1 MWLTPWKSSLTEQEL
16 DPREL
21 CAAPDEGLFWAV
33 GWGGEEGADDEE
45 WQDECSYNNKVP
57 DSFKAQSV
65 SSHLYPL
72 RLDAHLSSKMVSI
85 PRCAWPSQKAGWT
98 KGYPMLGS
106 SWSDSG

>member
-45 WQDECSYNNKVP
+45 
-57 DSFKAQSV
+57 
-65 SSHLYPL
+65 
-72 RLDAHLSSKMVSI
+72 
-85 PRCAWPSQKAGWT
+85 
-98 KGYPMLGS
+98 
-106 SWSDSG
+106 